1 MGKALQGK
9 EDQFS
14 YIKNRVSML
23 NDVVQS
29 VESPVDDEELKR
41 VEDMIQSLNQ
51 KVERFRQDRKEGE

>member
-1 MGKALQGK
+1 MGNALQGK

-51 KVERFRQDRKEGE
+51 KVVRFRQDRKEEE